1 MCGVLRVLL
10 YREGMNRM
18 ENMCSPRPSLP
29 YTVLTR
35 STLFDISSTC
45 SSASL
50 EHSHENGNWLATK
63 WAAAAHDVF
72 LAAFVA

>member
-18 ENMCSPRPSLP
+18 ENMCSPRPP

>member
-1 MCGVLRVLL
+1 VCGVLRVLL

-50 EHSHENGNWLATK
+50 EHSHENGN
-63 WAAAAHDVF
+63 
-72 LAAFVA
+72 